1 MLLSICIPVYN
12 TDIRPLATELHRQS
26 QSFSSEVELLFIDDA
41 SDFTFKEK
49 NRSVG
54 TFCDYQELPQNIGRS
69 KIRNA
74 FLSFVKGKYILFLDG
89 DSVVFR
95 DDFIEKYLVFLKE
108 NKPNLIVGGREE
120 VSERPAR
127 NYLLRWRYSQSRESK
142 SLEERQKDTKSGFKS
157 NNFIVKKTIFEIT
170 PFDESLHHY
179 GHEDTLFGYQLRKKG
194 VHCLHIDNPILNS
207 DLVENEAFLHK
218 TKEAISN
225 LVRIAIKLNDHQ
237 FIEEQKLLS
246 WEKRISR
253 NKIFLKTFQLFGKI
267 TQPLFTSLLRKGYFQ
282 LWMFDLYRL
291 TELERLID
299 QNVLDE

>member
-26 QSFSSEVELLFIDDA
+26 QSFSSEVELLFIDDD

-74 FLSFVKGKYILFLDG
+74 FLPFVKGKYILFLDG

-95 DDFIEKYLVFLKE
+95 DDFIEKYLIFLKE
-108 NKPNLIVGGREE
+108 HKPNLIVGGREE

-157 NNFIVKKTIFEIT
+157 NNFIVKKTIFEIN
-170 PFDESLHHY
+170 PFDESLQHY

-194 VHCLHIDNPILNS
+194 VECLHIDNPILNS

-237 FIEEQKLLS
+237 FIEEQKLLF

-267 TQPLFTSLLRKGYFQ
+267 TQPLITSLLRKGYFQ

-299 QNVLDE
+299 QNVIDE

>member
-41 SDFTFKEK
+41 SDLTIKEK

-74 FLSFVKGKYILFLDG
+74 FLPFVKGKYILFLDG

-157 NNFIVKKTIFEIT
+157 NNFIVKKTIFEIN

-194 VHCLHIDNPILNS
+194 VQCLHIDNPILNS

-299 QNVLDE
+299 QNVIDE

>member
-12 TDIRPLATELHRQS
+12 TDIRPLATELHRQL

-74 FLSFVKGKYILFLDG
+74 FLPFVKGKYILFLDG

-120 VSERPAR
+120 VSGRPAR

-157 NNFIVKKTIFEIT
+157 NNFIVKKTIFEIN

-194 VHCLHIDNPILNS
+194 VQCLHIDNPILNS

-299 QNVLDE
+299 QNVIDE

>member
-26 QSFSSEVELLFIDDA
+26 QAFSSEVELLFIDDA
-41 SDFTFKEK
+41 SDLTFKEK

-74 FLSFVKGKYILFLDG
+74 FLPFVKGKYILFLDG

-108 NKPNLIVGGREE
+108 HKPNLIVGGREE

-157 NNFIVKKTIFEIT
+157 NNFIVKKTIFEIN

-194 VHCLHIDNPILNS
+194 VQCLHIDNPILNS

-253 NKIFLKTFQLFGKI
+253 NKISLKTFQLFGKI

>member
-74 FLSFVKGKYILFLDG
+74 FLPFVKGKYILFLDG

-120 VSERPAR
+120 VSGRPAR

-157 NNFIVKKTIFEIT
+157 NNFIVKKTIFEIN

-194 VHCLHIDNPILNS
+194 VQCLHIDNPILNS

-267 TQPLFTSLLRKGYFQ
+267 TQPLITSLLRKGYFQ

-299 QNVLDE
+299 QNVIDE

>member
-12 TDIRPLATELHRQS
+12 TDIRPLAIELHRQS

-74 FLSFVKGKYILFLDG
+74 FLPFVKGKYILFLDG

-108 NKPNLIVGGREE
+108 HKPNLIVGGREE

-157 NNFIVKKTIFEIT
+157 NNFLVKKTIFESNT
-170 PFDESLHHY
+170 FDESLHHY

-194 VHCLHIDNPILNS
+194 VECLHIDNPILNS

-218 TKEAISN
+218 TNEAISN

-267 TQPLFTSLLRKGYFQ
+267 TQPLITSLLRKGYFQ

-299 QNVLDE
+299 QNVIDE

>member
-74 FLSFVKGKYILFLDG
+74 FLPFVKGKYILFLDG

-108 NKPNLIVGGREE
+108 HKPNLIVGGREE

-157 NNFIVKKTIFEIT
+157 NNFIVKKTIFEIN

-194 VHCLHIDNPILNS
+194 VQCLHIDNPILNS

-299 QNVLDE
+299 QNVIDE

>member
-74 FLSFVKGKYILFLDG
+74 FLPFVKGKYILFLDG

-157 NNFIVKKTIFEIT
+157 NNFIVKKTIFEIN
-170 PFDESLHHY
+170 PFDETLHHY

-194 VHCLHIDNPILNS
+194 VQCLHIDNPILNS

-299 QNVLDE
+299 QNVIDE

>member
-41 SDFTFKEK
+41 SDLTIKEK

-157 NNFIVKKTIFEIT
+157 NNFIVKKTIFEIN

-194 VHCLHIDNPILNS
+194 VQCLHIDNPILNS

>member
-41 SDFTFKEK
+41 SDLTFKEK

-74 FLSFVKGKYILFLDG
+74 FLPFVKGKYILFLDG

-108 NKPNLIVGGREE
+108 HKPNLIVGGREE

-157 NNFIVKKTIFEIT
+157 NNFIVKKTIFEIN

-194 VHCLHIDNPILNS
+194 VQCLHIDNPILNS

>member
-157 NNFIVKKTIFEIT
+157 NNFIVKKTIFEIN

>member
-41 SDFTFKEK
+41 SDLTFKEK

-54 TFCDYQELPQNIGRS
+54 IFCDYQELPQNIGRS

-74 FLSFVKGKYILFLDG
+74 FLPFVKGKYILFLDG

-108 NKPNLIVGGREE
+108 HKPNLIVGGREE

-157 NNFIVKKTIFEIT
+157 NNFIVKKTIFEIN

-194 VHCLHIDNPILNS
+194 VQCLHIDNPILNS
-207 DLVENEAFLHK
+207 DLVENEAFLNK

-225 LVRIAIKLNDHQ
+225 LVRIAVKLNDHQ

-299 QNVLDE
+299 QNVIDE

>member
-1 MLLSICIPVYN
+1 MLLSICIPIYN

-41 SDFTFKEK
+41 SDLTFKEK

-74 FLSFVKGKYILFLDG
+74 FLPFVKGKYILFLDG

-108 NKPNLIVGGREE
+108 HKPNLIVGGREE

-142 SLEERQKDTKSGFKS
+142 SLEERQKDTKNGFKS
-157 NNFIVKKTIFEIT
+157 NNFIVKKTIFEIN

-194 VHCLHIDNPILNS
+194 VQCLHIDNPILNS

-246 WEKRISR
+246 WEKSISR

-267 TQPLFTSLLRKGYFQ
+267 TQPLITSLLRKGYFQ

-299 QNVLDE
+299 QNVIDE

>member
-74 FLSFVKGKYILFLDG
+74 FLPFVKGKYILFLDG

-157 NNFIVKKTIFEIT
+157 NNFIVKKTIFEIN

-194 VHCLHIDNPILNS
+194 VQCLHIDNPILNS
-207 DLVENEAFLHK
+207 DLVENEAFLNK

-225 LVRIAIKLNDHQ
+225 LVRIAVKLNDHQ

>member
-26 QSFSSEVELLFIDDA
+26 QSFSSEVELLFIDDD

-74 FLSFVKGKYILFLDG
+74 FLPFVKGKYILFLDG

-95 DDFIEKYLVFLKE
+95 DDFIEKYLIFLKE
-108 NKPNLIVGGREE
+108 HKPNLIVGGREE

-157 NNFIVKKTIFEIT
+157 NNFIVKKTIFEIN
-170 PFDESLHHY
+170 PFDESLQHY

-194 VHCLHIDNPILNS
+194 VECLHIDNPILNS

-267 TQPLFTSLLRKGYFQ
+267 TQPLITSLLRKGYFQ

-299 QNVLDE
+299 QNVIDE

>member
-74 FLSFVKGKYILFLDG
+74 FLPFVKGKYILFLDG

-157 NNFIVKKTIFEIT
+157 NNFIVKKTIFEIN

-194 VHCLHIDNPILNS
+194 VQCLHIDNPILNS
-207 DLVENEAFLHK
+207 DLVENEAFLNK

-267 TQPLFTSLLRKGYFQ
+267 TQPMFTSLLRKGYFQ

>member
-157 NNFIVKKTIFEIT
+157 NNFIVKKTIFEIN

-194 VHCLHIDNPILNS
+194 VQCLHIDNPILNS

-299 QNVLDE
+299 QNVIDE

>member
-26 QSFSSEVELLFIDDA
+26 QSFSSEVELLFIDDD

-74 FLSFVKGKYILFLDG
+74 FLPFVKGKYILFLDG

-95 DDFIEKYLVFLKE
+95 DDFIEKYLIFLKE
-108 NKPNLIVGGREE
+108 HKPNLIVGGREE

-157 NNFIVKKTIFEIT
+157 NNFIVKKTIFEIN
-170 PFDESLHHY
+170 PFDESLQHY

-194 VHCLHIDNPILNS
+194 VECLHIDNPILNS

-237 FIEEQKLLS
+237 FIEEQKLLF

-299 QNVLDE
+299 QNVIDE

>member
-74 FLSFVKGKYILFLDG
+74 FLPFVKGKYILFLDG

-157 NNFIVKKTIFEIT
+157 NNFIVKKTIFEIN

-194 VHCLHIDNPILNS
+194 VQCLHIDNPILNS

-299 QNVLDE
+299 QNVIDE

>member
-1 MLLSICIPVYN
+1 MLLSICIPIYN

-41 SDFTFKEK
+41 SDLTFKEK

-74 FLSFVKGKYILFLDG
+74 FLPFVKGKYILFLDG

-95 DDFIEKYLVFLKE
+95 DDFIEKYLFFLKE
-108 NKPNLIVGGREE
+108 HKPNLIVGGREE

-157 NNFIVKKTIFEIT
+157 NNFIVKKTIFEIN

-194 VHCLHIDNPILNS
+194 VQCLHIDNPILNS

-267 TQPLFTSLLRKGYFQ
+267 TQPLITSLLRKGYFQ

-299 QNVLDE
+299 QNVIDE

>member
-157 NNFIVKKTIFEIT
+157 NNFIVKKTIFEIN

-299 QNVLDE
+299 QNVIDE

>member
-74 FLSFVKGKYILFLDG
+74 FLPFVKGKYILFLDG

-108 NKPNLIVGGREE
+108 HKPNLIVGGREE

-157 NNFIVKKTIFEIT
+157 NNFIVKKTIFESNT
-170 PFDESLHHY
+170 FDESLHHY

-194 VHCLHIDNPILNS
+194 VECLHIDNPILNS

>member
-41 SDFTFKEK
+41 SDLTIKEK

-74 FLSFVKGKYILFLDG
+74 FLPFVKGKYILFLDG

-157 NNFIVKKTIFEIT
+157 NNFIVKKTIFEIN

-194 VHCLHIDNPILNS
+194 VQCLHIDNPILNS

-237 FIEEQKLLS
+237 FIEEQKLLF

-299 QNVLDE
+299 QNVIDE

>member
-69 KIRNA
+69 KNRNA

-157 NNFIVKKTIFEIT
+157 NNFIVKKTIFEIN

-194 VHCLHIDNPILNS
+194 VQCLHIDNPILNS

-299 QNVLDE
+299 QNVINE

>member
-26 QSFSSEVELLFIDDA
+26 QSFSSEVELLFIDDD

-74 FLSFVKGKYILFLDG
+74 FLPFVKGKYILFLDG

-157 NNFIVKKTIFEIT
+157 NNFIVKKTIFEIN
-170 PFDESLHHY
+170 PFDESLQHY

-194 VHCLHIDNPILNS
+194 VECLHIDNPILNS

-237 FIEEQKLLS
+237 FIEEQKLLF

-299 QNVLDE
+299 QNVIDE

>member
-74 FLSFVKGKYILFLDG
+74 FLPFVKGKYILFLDG

-108 NKPNLIVGGREE
+108 HKPNLIVGGREE

-157 NNFIVKKTIFEIT
+157 NNFIVKKTIFEIN

-194 VHCLHIDNPILNS
+194 VQCLHIDNPILNS

-225 LVRIAIKLNDHQ
+225 LVRIAIKLNDLQ

>member
-1 MLLSICIPVYN
+1 
-12 TDIRPLATELHRQS
+12 
-26 QSFSSEVELLFIDDA
+26 
-41 SDFTFKEK
+41 
-49 NRSVG
+49 
-54 TFCDYQELPQNIGRS
+54 
-69 KIRNA
+69 
-74 FLSFVKGKYILFLDG
+74 
-89 DSVVFR
+89 
-95 DDFIEKYLVFLKE
+95 
-108 NKPNLIVGGREE
+108 
-120 VSERPAR
+120 
-127 NYLLRWRYSQSRESK
+127 LRWRYSQSRESK

-157 NNFIVKKTIFEIT
+157 NNFIVKKTIFEIN

-194 VHCLHIDNPILNS
+194 VQCLHIDNPILNS

-299 QNVLDE
+299 QNVIDE

>member
-54 TFCDYQELPQNIGRS
+54 TFCDYQEFPQNLGRS

-74 FLSFVKGKYILFLDG
+74 FLPFVKGKYILFLDG

-108 NKPNLIVGGREE
+108 HKPNLIVGGREE

-157 NNFIVKKTIFEIT
+157 NNFIVKKTIFEIN

-194 VHCLHIDNPILNS
+194 VQCLHIDNPILNS

-299 QNVLDE
+299 QNVIDE

>member
-74 FLSFVKGKYILFLDG
+74 FLPFVKGKYILFLDG

-120 VSERPAR
+120 VSGRPAR

-157 NNFIVKKTIFEIT
+157 NNFIVKKTIFEIN

-194 VHCLHIDNPILNS
+194 VQCLHIDNPILNS

-299 QNVLDE
+299 QNVIDE

>member
-41 SDFTFKEK
+41 SDLTFKEK

-108 NKPNLIVGGREE
+108 HKPNLIVGGREE

-157 NNFIVKKTIFEIT
+157 NNFIVKKTIFESN

-194 VHCLHIDNPILNS
+194 VQCLHIDNPILNS

>member
-120 VSERPAR
+120 VSERPPR

-157 NNFIVKKTIFEIT
+157 NNFIVKKTIFEIN

-194 VHCLHIDNPILNS
+194 VQCLHIDNPILNS